1 MTREKG
7 ERAESRGEVEGEEG
21 KGADSSGGGA
31 YFGAISVTF

>member
-7 ERAESRGEVEGEEG
+7 ERAESRGEVG
-21 KGADSSGGGA
+21 KRVDSGGGGA